1 MVPMLTCGLVRSNF
15 AFATGV
21 LLWTSWFVRLVLQ
34 LCGHQARSRAVHPPA
49 DRGSLPGRLG
59 DDLLGHVLRDL
70 GVGVELHAVA
80 RPALGLRPQVAD
92 VAEHLR
98 QGNQGADDAGT
109 PAL

>member
-21 LLWTSWFVRLVLQ
+21 LLWTVLVQRPTALTFPSRKPR
-34 LCGHQARSRAVHPPA
+34 RSLA
-49 DRGSLPGRLG
+49 GGLG
-59 DDLLGHVLRDL
+59 NDLLRDVRGNL

-80 RPALGLRPQVAD
+80 GTTLGLGPQVAH

-98 QGNQGADDAGT
+98 QRYQSPDDARAT
-109 PAL
+109 TLFHRLDDATA